1 MIGARAQPPV
11 RPFHWQTGD
20 PVTQKRPPHQSAR
33 PLRGMHAAGVL
44 KRDHL
49 ESGTAKT
56 SHEVA
61 SLTINDPRA
70 N

>member
-1 MIGARAQPPV
+1 
-11 RPFHWQTGD
+11 
-20 PVTQKRPPHQSAR
+20 
-33 PLRGMHAAGVL
+33 MHAAGVL